1 MGSKFYGGAVEE
13 HYEKDLKKFRPRD
26 WVALS
31 ILGVLIIS
39 AFVSGILS
47 HVGITVVII
56 GAIFCYLFILVRV
69 IFDKKSSLLL
79 IFIALGILA
88 VGAGIIVEAELWDV
102 FQYYV
107 VFLFMFVAFAV
118 GVICLRIKVK
128 TARKMRT
135 YSLEVTASSEMVDI
149 RRINLGRFDDLSG
162 TSYNSPINRTEIY
175 KPGFH
180 YVVNG
185 QEYFTPSEVYYG
197 DLNKGFVEGN
207 NVRLKVNPDNP
218 TEILPVDADSSLA
231 NMAMVMGMCWL
242 LAGIGGIVVL
252 ILMAG
257 GVISFL

>member
-1 MGSKFYGGAVEE
+1 MGSSFYGGAVEE

-31 ILGVLIIS
+31 VLGVLIIS
-39 AFVSGILS
+39 AIVSGVLS
-47 HVGITVVII
+47 HVGIAVVII
-56 GAIFCYLFILVRV
+56 GAIFCYIYFLVRV
-69 IFDKKSSLLL
+69 VFDKKSSLLL
-79 IFIALGILA
+79 LFVALGILA

-107 VFLFMFVAFAV
+107 VFLFMFVSFAV
-118 GVICLRIKVK
+118 AVICLRIKVK
-128 TARKMRT
+128 NARRMRT
-135 YSLEVTASSEMVDI
+135 YSLEVMASSEMVDV
-149 RRINLGRFDDLSG
+149 RKINLGRFDDVPG
-162 TSYNSPINRTEIY
+162 TSYNSPINTNTVF
-175 KPGFH
+175 KPGFY

-185 QEYFTPSEVYYG
+185 QEYFTPSEIYYG

-218 TEILPVDADSSLA
+218 SEILPIDADGSFA
-231 NMAMVMGMCWL
+231 NMAMVFGLFWL
-242 LAGIGGIVVL
+242 LAGVGGIVVM